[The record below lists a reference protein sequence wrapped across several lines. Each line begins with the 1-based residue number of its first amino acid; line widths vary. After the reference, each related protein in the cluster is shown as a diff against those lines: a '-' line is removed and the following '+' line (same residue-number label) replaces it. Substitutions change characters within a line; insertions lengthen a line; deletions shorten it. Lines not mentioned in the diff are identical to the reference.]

1 MTTKE
6 VANKIELAKLEAE
19 ENERKHQRLLQ
30 LTKLETEQR
39 EREEKAKEEAHKR
52 EMELKE
58 KEMELKEKEMEER
71 EKERKHELEV
81 AKAKQDAP
89 ANANN
94 PPPGTTSHPR
104 KFPIYKA
111 GDDTEAFLENFER
124 ACLGYSITADQYM
137 VELRPQLSGP
147 LAEVAAEMPKEHMNS
162 YELFK
167 NKARLRMGLTPEHAR
182 RRFRALK
189 WKPDVSFTRHAYHI
203 DKNCDAWVSGANVK
217 SLEDLLSLVKMEQFL
232 EGVPEEIERYILD
245 RKPKTITEAG
255 EIGAQWVEVAEKKK
269 TSSSWSEYQKGQAET
284 KPYHRGQ
291 PKAPPTSQ
299 GKPQTPSHPTT
310 PVSTNQPRPGDTL
323 AGRCFKCNGL
333 GHIKAHCPKNPNRL
347 QFITPQSH
355 QRSPNPDASLIPSE
369 RRETLR
375 VGGRKVT
382 AWRDTG
388 AQVSTIHQSL
398 VDPKLINPEATVTI
412 QPFVSQSVTLPTATL
427 HVQYKGWSG
436 MWTFAVYD
444 NYPIPMLLGEDL
456 ANHVKVAKRVGI
468 VTRRQAKQAF
478 TPIPVPEPSTRAPSV
493 LPETQTKVV
502 ELDPLPTTA
511 TAVVDPI
518 PETQPKPVPEPE
530 LATQPAPEPLPA
542 LSPALANPSTTPM
555 PEGTSEPE
563 LAEAADN
570 PTQEAQPEPELPHSA
585 PADSGSQS
593 METAPA
599 PASLPEGPSP
609 SPQSKEE
616 LMSPASRE
624 QFQAE
629 QEADDSLQKAW
640 AAVRSTPPPLSS
652 SNRSR
657 FVVEQGLLYKETLS
671 GGHQE
676 DWHPQRQLV
685 VPTKY
690 RVKLLSLAH
699 DHPSGHSGVNRTKDR
714 LGKSFHWE
722 GMGKDVANYV
732 RSCEVCQRV
741 GKPQDQVKAPL
752 QPLPIIEVPFQRV
765 AVDILGPFPKKT
777 PRGKQYVLTF
787 MDFATRWP
795 EAVPLSNTRAK
806 SVCQALTDIFARN

>member
-6 VANKIELAKLEAE
+6 VAEKIELAKLEAE

-30 LTKLETEQR
+30 LTKLKTEQR
-39 EREEKAKEEAHKR
+39 AREEKAKKEAHKR
-52 EMELKE
+52 EMELKKA
-58 KEMELKEKEMEER
+58 KEEAHKRTMELKEKEMEER
-71 EKERKHELEV
+71 EKERKHELGL
-81 AKAKQDAP
+81 AK
-89 ANANN
+89 
-94 PPPGTTSHPR
+94 
-104 KFPIYKA
+104 
-111 GDDTEAFLENFER
+111 
-124 ACLGYSITADQYM
+124 
-137 VELRPQLSGP
+137 
-147 LAEVAAEMPKEHMNS
+147 
-162 YELFK
+162 
-167 NKARLRMGLTPEHAR
+167 
-182 RRFRALK
+182 
-189 WKPDVSFTRHAYHI
+189 
-203 DKNCDAWVSGANVK
+203 
-217 SLEDLLSLVKMEQFL
+217 
-232 EGVPEEIERYILD
+232 
-245 RKPKTITEAG
+245 
-255 EIGAQWVEVAEKKK
+255 
-269 TSSSWSEYQKGQAET
+269 
-284 KPYHRGQ
+284 
-291 PKAPPTSQ
+291 
-299 GKPQTPSHPTT
+299 
-310 PVSTNQPRPGDTL
+310 
-323 AGRCFKCNGL
+323 
-333 GHIKAHCPKNPNRL
+333 
-347 QFITPQSH
+347 
-355 QRSPNPDASLIPSE
+355 
-369 RRETLR
+369 
-375 VGGRKVT
+375 
-382 AWRDTG
+382 
-388 AQVSTIHQSL
+388 
-398 VDPKLINPEATVTI
+398 
-412 QPFVSQSVTLPTATL
+412 
-427 HVQYKGWSG
+427 
-436 MWTFAVYD
+436 
-444 NYPIPMLLGEDL
+444 
-456 ANHVKVAKRVGI
+456 
-468 VTRRQAKQAF
+468 AKQAF
-478 TPIPVPEPSTRAPSV
+478 TPIPVPKPSTRAPSGF
-493 LPETQTKVV
+493 PETQTKVV
-502 ELDPLPTTA
+502 EPDPLPTTA

-555 PEGTSEPE
+555 PEGTSEPD

-570 PTQEAQPEPELPHSA
+570 PTQEAQPEPEIPHSA

-640 AAVRSTPPPLSS
+640 AAARSTPPPLSS

-690 RVKLLSLAH
+690 RVKLLGLAH

-722 GMGKDVANYV
+722 GMGKDVAKYV
-732 RSCEVCQRV
+732 QSCEVCQRV

-787 MDFATRWP
+787 MDFATQWP